1 VRRKNPALGFNNFLL
16 TPNYP
21 IMFRV
26 GRGEHGHSLGVVS
39 CGPSSTGSN
48 QDGPLERMDLIVAAQ
63 RGDEE
68 AFRLLYREVQ
78 PRLLRYLRTLVPGDA
93 EDVAADVWLEITRG
107 LQGFRGD
114 VDAFRGWAA
123 TIARHR
129 ALDQLR
135 RVRRRPGA
143 DIPVEELTQL
153 AADDDT
159 AGGAL
164 DALST
169 DVAISLI
176 ATLPRDQAEAV
187 MLRVVLGLS
196 AEAAGQVLGK
206 RPGAVRTAAHR
217 GLRRLAERLGHPGE
231 PAGEGRQTTGT
242 LRKT

>member
-1 VRRKNPALGFNNFLL
+1 
-16 TPNYP
+16 
-21 IMFRV
+21 MFRV
-26 GRGEHGHSLGVVS
+26 SRGEHGQSLDLVEYGR
-39 CGPSSTGSN
+39 SSAGS
-48 QDGPLERMDLIVAAQ
+48 DHGARHERADLIAAAQ

-78 PRLLRYLRTLVPGDA
+78 PRLLRYLRTLVPGEA
-93 EDVAADVWLEITRG
+93 EDIAADVWLEIARG
-107 LQGFRGD
+107 LHAFRGD
-114 VDAFRGWAA
+114 LDAFRGWAA

-135 RVRRRPGA
+135 RVRRRPGTDA
-143 DIPVEELTQL
+143 PVEELVHL
-153 AADDDT
+153 AAADDT

-169 DVAISLI
+169 DTAISLI

-196 AEAAGQVLGK
+196 AEAAGEVLGK

-217 GLRRLAERLGHPGE
+217 GLRRLAAHLGQAGE
-231 PAGEGRQTTGT
+231 PARHRRQTRGT
-242 LRKT
+242 PRKR

>member
-1 VRRKNPALGFNNFLL
+1 
-16 TPNYP
+16 
-21 IMFRV
+21 MFGVSRGDYGQSLDLV
-26 GRGEHGHSLGVVS
+26 ACGR
-39 CGPSSTGSN
+39 SSAGSN
-48 QDGPLERMDLIVAAQ
+48 HEGRPESTDLIAAAQ

-78 PRLLRYLRTLVPGDA
+78 PRLLRYLRTLVPGEA
-93 EDVAADVWLEITRG
+93 EDVAADVWLEIARG
-107 LQGFRGD
+107 LHGFRGD

-135 RVRRRPGA
+135 RIRRRPGA
-143 DIPVEELTQL
+143 DVPVEELAQL
-153 AADDDT
+153 ASGDDT

-187 MLRVVLGLS
+187 MLRVVVGLS
-196 AEAAGQVLGK
+196 AEAAGEVLGK
-206 RPGAVRTAAHR
+206 RAGAVRIAAHR
-217 GLRRLAERLGHPGE
+217 GLHRLAQQLTPAGE
-231 PAGEGRQTTGT
+231 PAGQPRQTTGT
-242 LRKT
+242 LRKR

>member
-1 VRRKNPALGFNNFLL
+1 
-16 TPNYP
+16 
-21 IMFRV
+21 M
-26 GRGEHGHSLGVVS
+26 GRGEHGQSLSVVLY
-39 CGPSSTGSN
+39 GPSNVGSSRGSQPEN
-48 QDGPLERMDLIVAAQ
+48 ADLIAAAQ
-63 RGDEE
+63 RGDED

-78 PRLLRYLRTLVPGDA
+78 PRLLRYLRTLVPGEA
-93 EDVAADVWLEITRG
+93 EDVAADVWLEIARG
-107 LQGFRGD
+107 LRGFRGD

-135 RVRRRPGA
+135 RLRRRPAA
-143 DIPVEELTQL
+143 DIPIEELAQL
-153 AADDDT
+153 ASADDT

-196 AEAAGQVLGK
+196 AEAAGRVLGK
-206 RPGAVRTAAHR
+206 RPGTVRTAAHR
-217 GLRRLAERLGHPGE
+217 GLRRLAQHLAPAGKPVGE
-231 PAGEGRQTTGT
+231 PDERHRQATDT
-242 LRKT
+242 LRKR

>member
-1 VRRKNPALGFNNFLL
+1 
-16 TPNYP
+16 
-21 IMFRV
+21 MFGV
-26 GRGEHGHSLGVVS
+26 SRGEHGQSLDIVA
-39 CGPSSTGSN
+39 CGLSGAGAN
-48 QDGPLERMDLIVAAQ
+48 HGGPPEGTDLIAAAQ

-78 PRLLRYLRTLVPGDA
+78 PRLLRYLRTLVPGEA
-93 EDVAADVWLEITRG
+93 EDVAADAWLEIARG
-107 LQGFRGD
+107 LHGFRGD

-135 RVRRRPGA
+135 RARRRPGA
-143 DIPVEELTQL
+143 DVPVEELTQL

-169 DVAISLI
+169 DTAISLI
-176 ATLPRDQAEAV
+176 ATLPPDQAEAV
-187 MLRVVLGLS
+187 MLRVMMGLS
-196 AEAAGQVLGK
+196 AEAAGEVLGK

-217 GLRRLAERLGHPGE
+217 GLRRLAEHLEQSGKPMGE
-231 PAGEGRQTTGT
+231 RRQTTGT
-242 LRKT
+242 LRKR